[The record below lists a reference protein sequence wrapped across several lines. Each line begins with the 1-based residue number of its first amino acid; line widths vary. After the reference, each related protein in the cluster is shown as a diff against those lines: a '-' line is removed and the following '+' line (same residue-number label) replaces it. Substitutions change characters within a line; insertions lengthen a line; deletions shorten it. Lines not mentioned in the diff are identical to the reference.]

1 MTKQFQIGKRYSTR
15 SIGDHN
21 AIFSFTIVS
30 RTQKS
35 VSFRE
40 DSFSDSSI
48 TQRRVKVQDD
58 VEQFKPFGNYS
69 MCPIIKADREYVVQA
84 SDDRDIRDF
93 LPPVGKRLTL
103 P

>member
-1 MTKQFQIGKRYSTR
+1 MTDLKQFQIGKTYSTR

-21 AIFSFTIVS
+21 AVFSFTIIS

-35 VSFRE
+35 VTVRE
-40 DSFSDSSI
+40 DGAL
-48 TQRRVKVQDD
+48 TTVQRRVQSRDG
-58 VEQFKPFGNYS
+58 VEQFMPYGNYS
-69 MCPIIKADREYVVQA
+69 MAPTIRADREHAGQA

-103 P
+103 